1 MAKMK
6 QKTNTGSK
14 ANLLKIV
21 DPLQKLLDQRAAL
34 DAQIAEMKKSLIAAI
49 ENEEAPAAPAKPKPA
64 AGRKPKAD
72 KAEKPAKS
80 PRGRKAGAKKADA
93 KKDEEL

>member
-14 ANLLKIV
+14 TNLLKIV

-49 ENEEAPAAPAKPKPA
+49 ENEEAPANKPKPA